1 MRIVDLGC
9 VNIRMLTVVVS
20 GLNFARSPLFNA
32 EEIVVDNA
40 VYRLSISESI
50 PEIFTVKL

>member
-1 MRIVDLGC
+1 
-9 VNIRMLTVVVS
+9 MLTVVVS